1 MRILLDHLYQNLVA
15 ELVQDLC
22 FRLLLITCISLFKI
36 SCGPLVS
43 SLRCTCA
50 RSEFQDPF
58 DHFYEDP
65 VRPLVQ
71 DLCIRVL
78 YDHLC
83 KISVS
88 GSCWTTVSGS
98 GWTTCARSVLGSLC
112 EDPLDHLYLS
122 VQDFLWTT
130 CIILEEHLRKIS
142 ISGSFRPLLRGS
154 CKTTCARSLYEDPVR
169 PLVQDLCFRILILLD
184 HLSES
189 CSSTSARS
197 LSQDLCMYEDHFGPL
212 VSGSCR
218 TTCTRS
224 LYQDPLDRLCWDPV
238 GPPSV
243 CSTSARSR
251 SGSLYEDPFGPLVS
265 GSCRTTCTRSLYQ
278 GPLDR
283 LCQDPVRPLVQDL
296 CIGILL
302 DHCIRIR
309 LDNLCK
315 ICLRISV
322 WGSFVSGSCR
332 STCTRSLLW
341 GHLCKISVS
350 GSCTLA
356 QDLCVR
362 IHFWATCIKIL

>member
-43 SLRCTCA
+43 SLRSTCA
-50 RSEFQDPF
+50 RSLFQDPF

-78 YDHLC
+78 WTACVRTLYDHLC

-98 GWTTCARSVLGSLC
+98 CWTTCARSVLGSLC

-154 CKTTCARSLYEDPVR
+154 CKTTCARSLY
-169 PLVQDLCFRILILLD
+169 Q
-184 HLSES
+184 S
-189 CSSTSARS
+189 
-197 LSQDLCMYEDHFGPL
+197 
-212 VSGSCR
+212 
-218 TTCTRS
+218 
-224 LYQDPLDRLCWDPV
+224 PLDR
-238 GPPSV
+238 
-243 CSTSARSR
+243 
-251 SGSLYEDPFGPLVS
+251 
-265 GSCRTTCTRSLYQ
+265 
-278 GPLDR
+278 
-283 LCQDPVRPLVQDL
+283 
-296 CIGILL
+296 
-302 DHCIRIR
+302 
-309 LDNLCK
+309 
-315 ICLRISV
+315 
-322 WGSFVSGSCR
+322 
-332 STCTRSLLW
+332 
-341 GHLCKISVS
+341 LCKISVS
-350 GSCTLA
+350 GSLSFWTTYQNPVVALV
-356 QDLCVR
+356 QDLCLR
-362 IHFWATCIKIL
+362 ISV